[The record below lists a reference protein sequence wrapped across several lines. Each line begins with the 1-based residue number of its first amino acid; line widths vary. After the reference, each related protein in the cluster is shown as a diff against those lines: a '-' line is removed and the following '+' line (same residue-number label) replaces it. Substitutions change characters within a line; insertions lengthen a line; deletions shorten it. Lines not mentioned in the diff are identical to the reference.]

1 MPDPNASVDGD
12 EAEPAP
18 PRVNDT
24 VVTRDLRMAGRLET
38 KSDGRHRFIATRG
51 WHFYDGKVWRLDDNE
66 SHIQQLLIDLLAEL
80 WPSAF
85 FDQQLQED
93 IQRCHTS
100 AGISGVLKIA
110 SKLRGFSARIEDF
123 DSKPWL
129 LNTPSGT
136 LNLRTRKVEPHNP
149 DDLLMQITRGSY
161 RKGAYRAS
169 AVFRPMLE
177 RIQPDDATLEF
188 LQRVAG
194 SALLGEHREDI
205 FVIWLGELG
214 SNGKT
219 VLDGAIRYALGD
231 YANIAPR
238 EMIMETRI
246 THSSDN
252 IVLFRKRYVSID
264 ETNRGERIDEA
275 KMKSLTGGGTLTGR
289 DLYEKRVTWE
299 PTHTLTL
306 MTNHGPK
313 VSGDDKASWRRI
325 VVIPFSVRIPDPD
338 PADPAAADVG
348 LSARLEDDADAV
360 LDFLL
365 CGYVRYGRDGLTAVP
380 ARVQQATTAYYEAND
395 ELLQFRRDCCIEAS
409 DLKVSNPE
417 LLAAYRAWCDSE
429 GIERPYGAR
438 AFGRYMDGSGFK
450 REPGGDKLR
459 VGIALKRR
467 TDQVIRASGLRKG
480 GNGCFVDTPPIGQN

>member
-1 MPDPNASVDGD
+1 MVADSGAGVAPGDG
-12 EAEPAP
+12 EGTPAKP
-18 PRVNDT
+18 SVNDT
-24 VVTRDLRMAGRLET
+24 VVSRDLRMAGRLET
-38 KSDGRHRFIATRG
+38 KSAELHRFIAKRG
-51 WHFYDGKVWRLDDNE
+51 WHYYDGKVWRLDDNE
-66 SHIQQLLIDLLAEL
+66 SHIQQLLIDLLEEL

-85 FDQQLQED
+85 TNQQLQED

-100 AGISGVLKIA
+100 AGITGVLKIA

-123 DSKPWL
+123 DAKPWL
-129 LNTPSGT
+129 LNTPNGT
-136 LNLRTRKVEPHNP
+136 IDLRAGKRRAHDPN
-149 DDLLMQITRGSY
+149 DLLTQITRGEY
-161 RKGAYRAS
+161 RKKAYETS
-169 AVFRPMLE
+169 QFFRPMLE
-177 RIQPDDATLEF
+177 RIQPDDRTLEY

-194 SALLGEHREDI
+194 SALLGEHREDM

-219 VLDGAIRYALGD
+219 VLDGALRYALGD

-238 EMIMETRI
+238 EMIMETKFS
-246 THSSDN
+246 HSSDN
-252 IVLFRKRYVSID
+252 MVLFRKRYVSID

-306 MTNHGPK
+306 MTNHGPR

-325 VVIPFSVRIPDPD
+325 VVIPFNVRIPDPD
-338 PADPAAADVG
+338 PRDPNAADVG
-348 LSARLEDDADAV
+348 LSARLEEDADAV

-365 CGYVRYGRDGLTAVP
+365 RGYVRYCRDGLADVP
-380 ARVQQATTAYYEAND
+380 EMVQQATTAYYEAND
-395 ELLQFRRDCCIEAS
+395 ELLQFRRDCCVEAS
-409 DLKVSNPE
+409 HLKASNPE
-417 LLAAYRAWCDSE
+417 LLGAYRNWCSRE

-450 REPGGDKLR
+450 REAGGDKLR
-459 VGIALKRR
+459 LGIALKTSLQAVQRID
-467 TDQVIRASGLRKG
+467 TGRKTYP
-480 GNGCFVDTPPIGQN
+480 D

>member
-1 MPDPNASVDGD
+1 MTSSIPPGGTTDTGSG
-12 EAEPAP
+12 EPEQP
-18 PRVNDT
+18 SVNDK

-38 KSDGRHRFIATRG
+38 KSAGLHKFIAKRG
-51 WHFYDGKVWRLDDNE
+51 WHYYDGRVWRLDDNE
-66 SHIQQLLIDLLAEL
+66 SRIQQLLIDLLADL

-85 FDQQLQED
+85 SNQQLQED

-100 AGISGVLKIA
+100 AGITGVLKIA

-123 DSKPWL
+123 DAKPWL
-129 LNTPSGT
+129 LNTPNCT
-136 LNLRTRKVEPHNP
+136 INLSSREARQHDPN
-149 DDLLMQITRGSY
+149 DLLMQITRAEFH
-161 RKGAYRAS
+161 KGAYDS
-169 AVFRPMLE
+169 STVFRPMLE
-177 RIQPDDATLEF
+177 RIQPDDPTLEY

-194 SALLGEHREDI
+194 SALLGNHREDI

-219 VLDGAIRYALGD
+219 VLDGALRYALGD
-231 YANIAPR
+231 YASIAPR
-238 EMIMETRI
+238 EMIMETRF

-325 VVIPFSVRIPDPD
+325 VVIPFNVRIPDPD
-338 PADPAAADVG
+338 PNDPGAANVG
-348 LSARLEDDADAV
+348 LSAHLEDDADAV
-360 LDFLL
+360 LDFLIK
-365 CGYVRYGRDGLTAVP
+365 GYAQYLENGLADVP
-380 ARVQQATTAYYEAND
+380 EKVQQATTAYYEAND
-395 ELLQFRRDCCIEAS
+395 ELLQFRRDCCDEATH
-409 DLKVSNPE
+409 LRVPNPE

-450 REPGGDKLR
+450 REAGGDKLR
-459 VGIALKRR
+459 VGIALKQRLQTVRR
-467 TDQVIRASGLRKG
+467 ADPRRENHA
-480 GNGCFVDTPPIGQN
+480 D